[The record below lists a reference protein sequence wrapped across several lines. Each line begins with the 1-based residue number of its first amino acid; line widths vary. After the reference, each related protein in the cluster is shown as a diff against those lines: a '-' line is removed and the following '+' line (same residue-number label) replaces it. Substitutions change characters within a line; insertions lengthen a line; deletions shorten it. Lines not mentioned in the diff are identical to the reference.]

1 MTRFETWSGPK
12 LQRGWPPRGTFSAGM
27 DHAETDRA
35 GSPKDAT
42 RSPESSGH
50 EQSLVLEQD
59 VDAFVREPLGRYV
72 MGSGWLH
79 FCATPGLW
87 GAMLWGRA
95 EQQNLTS
102 LFELVERTIE
112 RAGEHVSLLDIRGLE
127 HVDLAS
133 FGLIGRYMSRHRST
147 LARHVIRHA
156 VIRAEGVLGAVV
168 SGSYEIFA
176 APYPVSLFTDV
187 EAALAWLDPP
197 LERSIRDNIARLCE
211 SAAGVPSLLTQLH
224 AVLGTDLDNADLAR
238 AAARMGITARTLQRR
253 LQALGTSF
261 RAELDITRIREAQ
274 RRMLH
279 SDSPLTE
286 VAVDLGFSSLQN
298 FSRQFRRVVGE
309 APSAWRQRVRTRN

>member
-1 MTRFETWSGPK
+1 MIHDDS
-12 LQRGWPPRGTFSAGM
+12 
-27 DHAETDRA
+27 DRA
-35 GSPKDAT
+35 RRFARDAATSPSSEQ
-42 RSPESSGH
+42 RSE
-50 EQSLVLEQD
+50 LRLEQD
-59 VDAFVREPLGRYV
+59 VDVFVRDPLGRYV
-72 MGSGWLH
+72 MGPGWLH
-79 FCATPGLW
+79 FCATPTLW
-87 GAMLWGRA
+87 GATLWGRA

-102 LFELVERTIE
+102 LFDLVERTIE
-112 RAGEHVSLLDIRGLE
+112 QAGEHVSLLDIRGLE

-133 FGLIGRYMSRHRST
+133 FGLIGRYMSRHRAT
-147 LARHVIRHA
+147 LARRVIRHA

-176 APYPVSLFTDV
+176 APYPVSLFTDFD
-187 EAALAWLDPP
+187 EALAWLDPP
-197 LERSIRDNIARLCE
+197 LDPAIRDSVARLCE

-224 AVLGTDLDNADLAR
+224 AVLGTDLDNADLSR
-238 AAARMGITARTLQRR
+238 AAARLGITARTLQRR

-279 SDSPLTE
+279 SDCPLTE

-309 APSAWRQRVRTRN
+309 APSAWRQRVRARN

>member
-1 MTRFETWSGPK
+1 MIHDDS
-12 LQRGWPPRGTFSAGM
+12 
-27 DHAETDRA
+27 DRA
-35 GSPKDAT
+35 RRFARDAT
-42 RSPESSGH
+42 PGASSELRSE
-50 EQSLVLEQD
+50 LRLEQD
-59 VDAFVREPLGRYV
+59 ADVFVRDPLGRYV
-72 MGSGWLH
+72 MGPGWLH
-79 FCATPGLW
+79 FCATPTLW
-87 GAMLWGRA
+87 GATLWGRA

-112 RAGEHVSLLDIRGLE
+112 QAGEHVSLLDIRGLE

-133 FGLIGRYMSRHRST
+133 FGLIGRYMSRHRAT
-147 LARHVIRHA
+147 LASRVIRHA

-176 APYPVSLFTDV
+176 APYPVSLFTDFD
-187 EAALAWLDPP
+187 EALAWLDPP
-197 LERSIRDNIARLCE
+197 LDPAIRDSVARLCE

-224 AVLGTDLDNADLAR
+224 AVLGTDLDNADLSR
-238 AAARMGITARTLQRR
+238 AAARLGITARTLQRR
-253 LQALGTSF
+253 LQGLGTSF

-279 SDSPLTE
+279 SDCPLTE

-309 APSAWRQRVRTRN
+309 APSAWRQRVRSRN

>member
-1 MTRFETWSGPK
+1 MIHDDS
-12 LQRGWPPRGTFSAGM
+12 
-27 DHAETDRA
+27 DRA
-35 GSPKDAT
+35 RRIARDAT
-42 RSPESSGH
+42 TGPSSDLRSE
-50 EQSLVLEQD
+50 LRLEQD
-59 VDAFVREPLGRYV
+59 IDAFVRDPLGRYV
-72 MGSGWLH
+72 MGPGWLH
-79 FCATPGLW
+79 FCATPTLW
-87 GAMLWGRA
+87 GATLWGRA

-102 LFELVERTIE
+102 LFDLVERTIE
-112 RAGEHVSLLDIRGLE
+112 QAGEHVSLLDIRGLE

-133 FGLIGRYMSRHRST
+133 FGLIGRYMSRHRAT
-147 LARHVIRHA
+147 LASRVIRHA

-176 APYPVSLFTDV
+176 APYPVSLFTDFDQ
-187 EAALAWLDPP
+187 ALAWLDPP
-197 LERSIRDNIARLCE
+197 LDAAVRDSVARLCE

-224 AVLGTDLDNADLAR
+224 GVLGTDLDNADLAR
-238 AAARMGITARTLQRR
+238 AAARLGITARTLQRR

-279 SDSPLTE
+279 SDCPLTE

-309 APSAWRQRVRTRN
+309 APSAWRQRVRARN

>member
-1 MTRFETWSGPK
+1 MIHDDS
-12 LQRGWPPRGTFSAGM
+12 
-27 DHAETDRA
+27 DRA
-35 GSPKDAT
+35 RRIVRDVTTGPSSEL
-42 RSPESSGH
+42 RSE
-50 EQSLVLEQD
+50 LRLEQD
-59 VDAFVREPLGRYV
+59 VDTFVRDPLGRYV
-72 MGSGWLH
+72 MGPGWLH
-79 FCATPGLW
+79 FCATPTLW
-87 GAMLWGRA
+87 GATLWGRA

-102 LFELVERTIE
+102 LFDLVERTIE
-112 RAGEHVSLLDIRGLE
+112 QAGEHVSLLDIRGLE

-133 FGLIGRYMSRHRST
+133 FGLIGRYMSRHRAT
-147 LARHVIRHA
+147 LASRVIRHA

-176 APYPVSLFTDV
+176 APYPVSLFTDFDQ
-187 EAALAWLDPP
+187 ALAWLDPP
-197 LERSIRDNIARLCE
+197 LDAAIRDSVARLCE

-224 AVLGTDLDNADLAR
+224 AVLGTDLDHADLPR
-238 AAARMGITARTLQRR
+238 AAARLGITARTLQRR

-279 SDSPLTE
+279 SDCPLTE

-309 APSAWRQRVRTRN
+309 APSAWRQRVRSRN

>member
-1 MTRFETWSGPK
+1 VVTF
-12 LQRGWPPRGTFSAGM
+12 PPSM
-27 DHAETDRA
+27 DHGETDRA
-35 GSPKDAT
+35 RGPNGDTNRAVPSSDQGDSDQEAA
-42 RSPESSGH
+42 SDPETTG
-50 EQSLVLEQD
+50 QDGTLRLERNI
-59 VDAFVREPLGRYV
+59 DAFVENPLGRYV
-72 MGSGWLH
+72 MGPGWLH
-79 FCATPGLW
+79 FCATPRLW
-87 GAMLWGRA
+87 GATLWGRA

-102 LFELVERTIE
+102 LFALVERTIE
-112 RAGEHVSLLDIRGLE
+112 QAGEHVSLLDIRGLE

-147 LARHVIRHA
+147 LARRVLRHA

-176 APYPVSLFTDV
+176 APYPVSLFTNLG
-187 EAALAWLDPP
+187 EALDWLDPP
-197 LERSIRDNIARLCE
+197 LERSIKESVAVLCE
-211 SAAGVPSLLTQLH
+211 NAAGVPSLLTQLH
-224 AVLGTDLDNADLAR
+224 TVLGTDLDHADLGR
-238 AAARMGITARTLQRR
+238 AAERMGITARTLQRR

-279 SDSPLTE
+279 SDCALTE